1 MAISKIYS
9 VLCDSIEQEGSN
21 NWITHN
27 GVLIEAFTACDG
39 ESDDEMI
46 SAGFCRV
53 EVENITDGGETL
65 WAKVSDLKSASISLD
80 DMEICGCTN

>member
-1 MAISKIYS
+1 MTTKIYS

-27 GVLIEAFTACDG
+27 GASIEAFTACED

-46 SAGFCRV
+46 SNGFCRV
-53 EVENITDGGETL
+53 EVEGVTDGGETL
-65 WAKVSDLKSASISLD
+65 WAEISDLKRAGHNLSDS
-80 DMEICGCTN
+80 EICGDED